1 MSTKTNRSNG
11 LLGKIIGVVEIY
23 SPCSLYYLLHTEGMQ
38 MRLISVSFTNTDPEQ
53 GKVYWWTFEV
63 FGAIHGI
70 WTSINSKNRAEE
82 KLRLNIEGE

>member
-1 MSTKTNRSNG
+1 
-11 LLGKIIGVVEIY
+11 
-23 SPCSLYYLLHTEGMQ
+23 MQ